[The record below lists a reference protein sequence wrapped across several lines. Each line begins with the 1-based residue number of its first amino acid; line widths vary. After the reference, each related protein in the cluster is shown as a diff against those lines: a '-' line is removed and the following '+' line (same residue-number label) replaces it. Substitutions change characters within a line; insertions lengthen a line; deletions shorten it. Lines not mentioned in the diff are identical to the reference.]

1 MRGIHLHGSYILGS
15 YNENCSDLDYIIVV
29 KKQLTSQEKENLMQT
44 MMTQVLPLAPE
55 KGVEWHVLLLKE
67 TQHIHYPVPFD
78 FHFSNYHYEDYLA
91 DPQGYV
97 RKMHGT
103 DPDLAVHLMIT
114 KHYGKCLIGKPIERV
129 FSEVSEKE
137 YWRSVWFDIRTAQTD
152 VMDNPIYVVLNL
164 CRSLAF
170 KEKHLILSKKDGG
183 IWALSQVLNKFEPI
197 IQKAIHV
204 YAGDGS
210 NKERSNGKL
219 ASEFT
224 DYVLNRIKLHNE

>member
-1 MRGIHLHGSYILGS
+1 M
-15 YNENCSDLDYIIVV
+15 
-29 KKQLTSQEKENLMQT
+29 
-44 MMTQVLPLAPE
+44 
-55 KGVEWHVLLLKE
+55 
-67 TQHIHYPVPFD
+67 
-78 FHFSNYHYEDYLA
+78 
-91 DPQGYV
+91 
-97 RKMHGT
+97 
-103 DPDLAVHLMIT
+103 
-114 KHYGKCLIGKPIERV
+114 